1 MRKAHLVLIVSILL
15 AMLFWVFFRLFQ
27 VKEIV
32 HDIPVKVVNVPAGM
46 SNPRLAQK
54 SIPYHVEGK
63 VFDLLIFRN
72 TAKVVELDL
81 RYYDLDKKSIPWE
94 YFRLSLSKRL
104 DNLTISPFEPVDFYI
119 ESDMLVSRNIPI
131 KIIFSN
137 EKAKSMFTENGYN
150 FVPKLVEITGAE
162 SVLDRIQRIE
172 TEPITYE
179 QLTNDTE
186 TIKLIP
192 PSEKVIITTK
202 FISIDKPEQ
211 SVVSKTFS
219 LVPIRT
225 EEKLKSIP
233 RWASVRIVGP
243 KQIIDTLKVAD
254 IYIKPD
260 SLTNSDGSRFLDIQL
275 PKEIKLLDYN
285 PEKVNLIE
293 TK

>member
-1 MRKAHLVLIVSILL
+1 
-15 AMLFWVFFRLFQ
+15 

-254 IYIKPD
+254 IHIKPD